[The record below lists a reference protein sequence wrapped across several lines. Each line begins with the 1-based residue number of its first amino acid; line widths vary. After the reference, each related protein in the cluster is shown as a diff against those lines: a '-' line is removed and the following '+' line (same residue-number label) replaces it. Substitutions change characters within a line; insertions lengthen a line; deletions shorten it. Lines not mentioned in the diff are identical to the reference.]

1 MRLYKPALLQPN
13 SLRSQLVYCKLTEV
27 LSTIVQKC
35 GLLKCKKTKS
45 LVTPT
50 NAGLFEQK
58 YSKTV
63 IFHLKSNHISTFQQ
77 PYSIT

>member
-27 LSTIVQKC
+27 LSTTENDVRTHPIYTIVQKC

-50 NAGLFEQK
+50 NAGLFE
-58 YSKTV
+58 
-63 IFHLKSNHISTFQQ
+63 
-77 PYSIT
+77 